1 MKKNDFLGI
10 NKNICK
16 IDVKYNASIFLC
28 AIIYKEVE
36 YEKKKKIKKKE
47 I

>member
-1 MKKNDFLGI
+1 MKKIDFLGM

-28 AIIYKEVE
+28 AIIWEKE
-36 YEKKKKIKKKE
+36 KIL
-47 I
+47 